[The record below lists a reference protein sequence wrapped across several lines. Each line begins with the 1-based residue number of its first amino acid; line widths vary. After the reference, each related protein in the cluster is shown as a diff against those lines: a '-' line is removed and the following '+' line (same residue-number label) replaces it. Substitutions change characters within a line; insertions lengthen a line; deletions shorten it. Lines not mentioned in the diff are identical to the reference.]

1 MLLGAV
7 LVAGCGTGSPRFA
20 STPSVEPWTGSTELQ
35 GVASYYADKFHG
47 RTTANGETYDMN
59 ALTAAH
65 RSLPF
70 GSKLRITNLDNGKSV
85 VVRVNDR
92 GPFVEGRI
100 IDLSLGA
107 AKSVEMIQRGTARVK
122 IDILELGPVSQRDSE

>member
-1 MLLGAV
+1 M
-7 LVAGCGTGSPRFA
+7 AGCGTGSPRFA

-35 GVASYYADKFHG
+35 GVASYYADQFHG

-70 GSKLRITNLDNGKSV
+70 GSRLRITNMDNGKSV

-107 AKSVEMIQRGTARVK
+107 AQAVEMVQRGTARVK
-122 IDILELGPVSQRDSE
+122 IDILELGPVSQRN

>member
-1 MLLGAV
+1 VFLGAV
-7 LVAGCGTGSPRFA
+7 LLAGCGTGSPRFA
-20 STPSVEPWTGSTELQ
+20 STPQVESWTGSTELQ
-35 GVASYYADKFHG
+35 GIASYYADQFHG
-47 RTTANGETYDMN
+47 RTTANGETFDMN

-65 RSLPF
+65 RSFPF
-70 GSKLRITNLDNGKSV
+70 GTILRVTNVENGKSV

-107 AKSVEMIQRGTARVK
+107 AKAVDIIGRGTAQVI
-122 IDILELGPVSQRDSE
+122 IDVLELGPVLQVGSE